1 MALFDGTAR
10 RLAERPAVLF
20 PGDPGDA
27 LADLLRRYDPA
38 PRAARD
44 RLVFGNGVLL
54 HGPVRIT
61 PDIERKAKLPPGMAV
76 AYYTG
81 VGAGAR
87 ERRPDDAIW
96 QEGER
101 LVHGLAAR
109 LGGTV
114 PGQRPTVKLN
124 LEATV
129 YSAVPLE
136 TGQVMGVLQPHV
148 DTGALVVDDNADVPG
163 SYALATEDPPAF
175 FVVYWPPR
183 VSRSRLGRP
192 PPALGGRLGPQPCR
206 WLLGTRYSVA
216 DAPPDIC
223 RKVAEAALALARA
236 SDGIVI
242 DAYGFPADRPEDL
255 LPGRLPE

>member
-1 MALFDGTAR
+1 MALFDNTAR

-20 PGDPGDA
+20 PGDPGEA

-54 HGPVRIT
+54 HGPVQIT
-61 PDIERKAKLPPGMAV
+61 PDIERKAKLPPAMTA

-81 VGAGAR
+81 IGAGATD
-87 ERRPDDAIW
+87 RRPEDAVW
-96 QEGER
+96 QDGER
-101 LVHGLAAR
+101 LVRGLAAR

-114 PGQRPTVKLN
+114 HDQRPPMKVN

-129 YSAVPLE
+129 YSAVQLE
-136 TGQVMGVLQPHV
+136 TGQVIGVLQPYV
-148 DTGALVVDDNADVPG
+148 DTGELILDENTDLPGKYALV
-163 SYALATEDPPAF
+163 TEEEPAF
-175 FVVYWPPR
+175 FVVHWPPP
-183 VSRSRLGRP
+183 VSRSRLGLP
-192 PPALGGRLGPQPCR
+192 PPALGGRLGPEPCR
-206 WLLGTRYSVA
+206 WLLGTKYSVA
-216 DAPPDIC
+216 DAPPDVC

-242 DAYGFPADRPEDL
+242 DTYGFPVDRPEDL
-255 LPGRLPE
+255 LPR